1 MSVKSIDFLFEG
13 TKGDTFYCQV
23 SQSMFFNLTLQIY
36 KSLIM
41 SQRCKQAYVAP
52 PKNLL
57 SSCGIENIRYAYMY
71 TYKYTQNYKREWMVL

>member
-1 MSVKSIDFLFEG
+1 
-13 TKGDTFYCQV
+13 
-23 SQSMFFNLTLQIY
+23 
-36 KSLIM
+36 M